1 MLEREV
7 VEAAVLGRPASR
19 KERRV
24 SFPEGDDGIVIVQE
38 RDDLAIAPDAALI
51 ERRVAG
57 PASAP
62 ESLEHGGRS
71 PRAGVM
77 RFEERAAIGA
87 IVDRLGNRKARAA
100 AFGEADEF
108 GWHEFLIIL
117 GTH

>member
-24 SFPEGDDGIVIVQE
+24 PFPQGDNGIVIVEE
-38 RDDLAIAPDAALI
+38 RDDLAIPPDAALI

-57 PASAP
+57 PAPAP
-62 ESLEHGGRS
+62 EGFEHDGRG

-77 RFEERAAIGA
+77 GFEKRAALGA
-87 IVDRLGNRKARAA
+87 VVNRFGDGKAGAA
-100 AFGEADEF
+100 A
-108 GWHEFLIIL
+108 
-117 GTH
+117 